1 MTEQPYSDGS
11 TPRSTA
17 VASMIL
23 DNANRDIAFIVRIS
37 GESLDLL
44 ARHFQSFIE
53 NELKKNG
60 VFYGDHPLLR
70 LFVETHSRELTEF
83 VVNGIA
89 LSHQLGLQAFERMGG
104 DSMRLLR
111 ADLWDTLRSYIETAE
126 QHFMSGLG
134 GLQDILTEVQEM
146 RAGKTGRADV

>member
-1 MTEQPYSDGS
+1 MAEPYSEGS
-11 TPRSTA
+11 MPQSTA
-17 VASMIL
+17 VASTII
-23 DNANRDIAFIVRIS
+23 DNADRDIAFIVRIS

-44 ARHFQSFIE
+44 SRHFQSFIE
-53 NELKKNG
+53 SELRNNG

-70 LFVETHSRELTEF
+70 LFVETHGRELTDF

-89 LSHQLGLQAFERMGG
+89 LSHQLGLQTFERMGG

-126 QHFMSGLG
+126 QHFLSGLG
-134 GLQDILTEVQEM
+134 GLQDILTEVEEM
-146 RAGKTGRADV
+146 RTGQMGQADV